1 MFNLVSGLIAPAA
14 SFAPAANPTQRSA
27 RSAAPIRDTFALS
40 LATRHAADIGAQ
52 GRAAGNARAGAGLLQ
67 VAARGLQD
75 IDAALTKMKDL
86 AKQASSTT
94 TTLSRGEQAILNA
107 EFQQLRT
114 EVDRI
119 ADETEFDGI
128 KVLKGVTTVEES
140 IETITQSYS
149 ITNLGSNIG
158 VNDGFQDFVIASSPN
173 GVSDGDRIR
182 VEYDKQTG
190 LFTVTNTATSQIA
203 TAAAPASAPP
213 EGQTIDVIVSEFSLT
228 VQVNSNFKPNQN
240 NNMPPGS
247 PEKNEFEVSVTTF
260 TTTTTVTS
268 NVLRLSFQ
276 VGTGSASADKI
287 TLTLPAA
294 TIADLESGLAS
305 DDITS
310 ASGASLA
317 LSNVTNAINA
327 VKNIQAIVDGNAVRF
342 QVAHRNLT
350 SDKNILTDLRTDL
363 LERPIT
369 ISTADRLAN
378 LISEQFLSHA
388 KPAMTGQLSAAMRDL
403 LLSTGLQPLEP
414 PEVTNRAV
422 APEDTRNEPDVGF
435 SVYRGVPQ
443 TSHSEPYKHFD
454 IEA

>member
-149 ITNLGSNIG
+149 ITNLGSKIG
-158 VNDGFQDFVIASSPN
+158 VDDGFQNFVIASSPS

-182 VEYDKQTG
+182 IEYDKHTG
-190 LFTVTNTATSQIA
+190 LFTVTNTTTSQAA
-203 TAAAPASAPP
+203 TVAAPTSAPP
-213 EGQTIDVIVSEFSLT
+213 EGQTTDVVVSEFSLT
-228 VQVNSNFKPNQN
+228 IQVNSNFKPNQN
-240 NNMPPGS
+240 NNAPSGNPDQ
-247 PEKNEFEVSVTTF
+247 NEFEVSVTTT

-276 VGTGSASADKI
+276 VGTGSTSADKI
-287 TLTLPAA
+287 TLVLPAA

-310 ASGASLA
+310 ASGASQA
-317 LSNVTNAINA
+317 LTNVTNAINA
-327 VKNIQAIVDGNAVRF
+327 LKNIQASVVGDAVRF
-342 QVAHRNLT
+342 QAAGRNLML
-350 SDKNILTDLRTDL
+350 DKNILTDLRTGL

-378 LISEQFLSHA
+378 LVSEQFLSHA
-388 KPAMTGQLSAAMRDL
+388 KPAMTSQISAAMRDL
-403 LLSTGLQPLEP
+403 LLSASLQPLEP
-414 PEVTNRAV
+414 PEVANRAV
-422 APEDTRNEPDVGF
+422 ALEDTRNQPNVGF
-435 SVYRGVPQ
+435 SAYWAVPQ
-443 TSHSEPYKHFD
+443 TSHSEPYKRVD
-454 IEA
+454 IEV